1 MIKRLSLSAL
11 ALLIT
16 TSAQAKDFGI
26 VAPTFPIIEQSFLN
40 AIQQRLEHLKETGRL
55 DELKQQMKNTVK
67 EQVLR
72 PQVAVDFTTTSEPKS
87 YLVDPSLTLAIDI
100 KDHKGNVIYPKGLTI
115 NPFDPSTF
123 PNRNAY
129 QINFSK
135 RLIFLN
141 GDDAAQVDWLK
152 RHLEH
157 ETMPTKIILTNGVP
171 TNLEKEIDQR
181 VYFEQTGDMARKFHI
196 QHVPVTIKQDG
207 KFWRVT
213 EHDPYE
219 IKTIGVMK

>member
-1 MIKRLSLSAL
+1 MIKRLYLYPLTLFISFNA
-11 ALLIT
+11 T
-16 TSAQAKDFGI
+16 AKDFGV
-26 VAPTFPIIEQSFLN
+26 VAPTFPIIEQHFISY
-40 AIQQRLEHLKETGRL
+40 IHKRLEHLKETGRL
-55 DELKQQMKNTVK
+55 GELEQEMKETVK

-72 PQVAVDFTTTSEPKS
+72 PQVAVNFPTTTEPKS

-135 RLIFLN
+135 RLIFLD

-152 RHLEH
+152 RHLET

-171 TNLEKEIDQR
+171 TNLENEIDQR

-196 QHVPVTIKQDG
+196 SHLPVTINQDG
-207 KFWRVT
+207 KNWRVT
-213 EHDPYE
+213 EHDPYQ

>member
-1 MIKRLSLSAL
+1 MIKHLFMAAL
-11 ALLIT
+11 ALLLS
-16 TSAQAKDFGI
+16 TSIQAKDFG
-26 VAPTFPIIEQSFLN
+26 VVSPTFPIIEQNFLSF
-40 AIQQRLEHLKETGRL
+40 IKKRLEHLKETGRL
-55 DELKQQMKNTVK
+55 AELEQQMKGTVK

-72 PQVAVDFTTTSEPKS
+72 PQVAVNFTTTQEPKS
-87 YLVDPSLTLAIDI
+87 YLVDPSLTLAVDI

-123 PNRNAY
+123 PNANAY
-129 QINFSK
+129 QINFNK
-135 RLIFLN
+135 QLIFLS
-141 GDDAAQVDWLK
+141 GDDAAQIDWLK

-157 ETMPTKIILTNGVP
+157 ETMPTKIILTNGAP

-181 VYFEQTGDMARKFHI
+181 VYFEQTGDLARKFHI

-213 EHDPYE
+213 EHNPYDFKAVRGGE
-219 IKTIGVMK
+219 

>member
-1 MIKRLSLSAL
+1 MIKRLTLSAL
-11 ALLIT
+11 ALSLSVSVT
-16 TSAQAKDFGI
+16 AKDFGV
-26 VAPTFPIIEQSFLN
+26 VAPVFPIIEQSFLDL
-40 AIQQRLEHLKETGRL
+40 IQQRLEHLKATGKL
-55 DELKQQMKNTVK
+55 DEIEQQMKETVK

-72 PQVAVDFTTTSEPKS
+72 PQVAVNFPTTTEPKS

-100 KDHKGNVIYPKGLTI
+100 KDHTGKIIYPKGLTI

-135 RLIFLN
+135 RLIFLD
-141 GDDAAQVDWLK
+141 GDDAAQVAWLK

-181 VYFEQTGDMARKFHI
+181 IYFEQTGDMARKFHI
-196 QHVPVTIKQDG
+196 SHLPVTINQDG
-207 KFWRVT
+207 KNWRVT

-219 IKTIGVMK
+219 IKAIGVTK